1 MASPVGDVTDR
12 CGPCG
17 NDLRAKSRF
26 CDVCGAP
33 VSPRSVTG
41 EHKQVTV
48 LFADVVGSMRLAA
61 TLDAERLQDI
71 MNELFNRAAA
81 VVQCYHGT
89 VDKFTGDGLMALFGA
104 PLALEDH
111 ALRACIAALEI
122 QAVTQRYAAEVLRR
136 DGVSLQLRVGLNS
149 GEVIAGEIG
158 SGPGRYTAVGH
169 PVGMAQRMEAGA
181 PPHGVLCS
189 HSTARLV
196 EDATRLGPAE
206 TIAVKGM
213 DAPVPARRLLAV
225 TADRMPMGRNEGTM
239 LGRDAEMARLRAVFA
254 SRRGRLVGIV
264 GAPGLGKSR
273 LVAEFMAAVSPEW
286 DLVLARCESH
296 TTTHAFRALSRLLR
310 AMFKVE
316 GLGAAEARDRT
327 CVQCRGLMSPTSADA
342 HILFEAMRIAD
353 TDGPAVQ
360 DTVDGRRH
368 RLVEIMTRFVL
379 ARAVPTVFVLE
390 DAHWIDAPSD
400 DVLAGFAARLG
411 ATTSVFVTTYRPE
424 FHGALDQNTADVIAL
439 RPLDD
444 STAMRL
450 VGQLIGDDPALT
462 SLIERIAVAAVG
474 NPFFA
479 EEIVRDLAG
488 RGLLSGSRGAYR
500 LMADVDE
507 IAVPPTVQAVLAARI
522 DRLPAQAKSVLN
534 TAAVIGSQ
542 FDVDTLSALL
552 AEPLTPRLAELVSA
566 ELIDQTEFLPQQ
578 RYCFRHPLVRAVAY
592 ESQLSTTRARVHRR
606 LAAALEARD
615 PRAADEY
622 AGQIATHLEA
632 AHEFTDAHRW
642 YLRAADWLRSRDLPA
657 ARAKW
662 ESAQNIA
669 DQLPDEQADATA
681 MRIVPRAMLLSTQFY
696 VGDDPAADER
706 YRELR
711 DLTRRCGDLASLTI
725 AMAGRIWSL
734 TVNENRIEEGAAL
747 AAEVEELMTGV
758 HLDAPTKGIVLNAVA
773 FARFVDC
780 DFDAALKVLE
790 SIEALAQDVPAME
803 RAPATALRGLVE
815 CFRGDAADGWRHMCE
830 GMAQARSLP
839 PVNYAAM
846 SVYWGILAG
855 AGLCEAHDLID
866 DVREALRR
874 AESLGDIL
882 GLVAAQFSYGTVLMR
897 ADRAFHDDAV
907 VVLRRAHASIRKRRL
922 SEMTLSSISADL
934 AVHVTSREERD
945 EAIGDLRG
953 LLAQGIVNRSMLFVG
968 HAGEALIEMLIAR
981 GTLDDLHEA
990 HRILEQWKACRP
1002 GIATLDLWWLR
1013 SCALMAGADG
1023 DPVRLHE
1030 LAGQYL
1036 ALCEKTQA
1044 RGRLAGA
1051 RHLVDTS

>member
-1 MASPVGDVTDR
+1 M
-12 CGPCG
+12 
-17 NDLRAKSRF
+17 
-26 CDVCGAP
+26 
-33 VSPRSVTG
+33 
-41 EHKQVTV
+41 

-61 TLDAERLQDI
+61 TLDGERLQEI
-71 MNELFNRAAA
+71 MNELFNRAAT
-81 VVQCYHGT
+81 VVQCYQGT
-89 VDKFTGDGLMALFGA
+89 VDKFTGDGLMAVFGA
-104 PLALEDH
+104 PAALEDH
-111 ALRACIAALEI
+111 ALRACISALEI
-122 QAVTQRYAAEVLRR
+122 QSVTQRYATEVRRR
-136 DGVSLQLRVGLNS
+136 DGVPLQLRVGVNS

-181 PPHGVLCS
+181 PPNGILCS

-196 EDATRLGPAE
+196 EGATRLGPAE
-206 TIAVKGM
+206 TIVVKGM

-225 TADRMPMGRNEGTM
+225 DATRMPLGRNEGTM

-254 SRRGRLVGIV
+254 AKRGCLVGIV
-264 GAPGLGKSR
+264 GASGLGKSR
-273 LVAEFMAAVSPEW
+273 LVSEVAALVSPEW
-286 DLVLARCESH
+286 EMVLARCESH

-316 GLGAAEARDRT
+316 GLSAVEARDRT
-327 CVQCRGLMSPTSADA
+327 CAQCQGLISPNSADE
-342 HILFEAMRIAD
+342 HILFEAMRIAEN
-353 TDGPAVQ
+353 TGPPVQ
-360 DTVDGRRH
+360 VNVDGRRQ
-368 RLVEIMTRFVL
+368 RLVEIMAQFVL
-379 ARAVPTVFVLE
+379 ARDVPTVFVLE
-390 DAHWIDAPSD
+390 DAHWIDSPSD
-400 DVLAGFAARLG
+400 DVLAGFAGRLD

-424 FHGALDQNTADVIAL
+424 FRGALEQSSADTIAL
-439 RPLDD
+439 QPLDD

-450 VGQLIGDDPALT
+450 VGQLLGDHY
-462 SLIERIAVAAVG
+462 SVSQLIERIAVAAVG

-488 RGLLSGSRGAYR
+488 RGLLSGGRGAYR
-500 LMADVDE
+500 MIGDIDD

-522 DRLPAQAKSVLN
+522 DRLSAQAKLILN
-534 TAAVIGSQ
+534 TAAVIGSN
-542 FDVDTLSALL
+542 FDIDTLRALIP
-552 AEPLTPRLAELVSA
+552 EPLAPRMAELVSA

-578 RYCFRHPLVRAVAY
+578 RYSFRHPLVRAVAY
-592 ESQLSTTRARVHRR
+592 ESQLSTTRAHVHRR
-606 LAAALEARD
+606 LAAALEARN
-615 PRAADEY
+615 PRTPDEY

-632 AHEFTDAHRW
+632 AHQFTDAHRW

-662 ESAQNIA
+662 VSAQRIA
-669 DQLPDEQADATA
+669 DGLPDDQYDVTA

-711 DLTRRCGDLASLTI
+711 DLTRRCGDLRSLTI

-734 TVNENRIEEGAAL
+734 TVNENRIAEGAAL
-747 AAEVEELMTGV
+747 ASEVEELLTGV
-758 HLDAPTKGIVLNAVA
+758 RLDAPTKGIVLNAVA

-780 DFDAALKVLE
+780 EFDAALKILE
-790 SIEALAQDVPAME
+790 SIEALAQNVPTME
-803 RAPATALRGLVE
+803 RAPAAALRGLVE
-815 CFRGDAADGWRHMCE
+815 CFLGDAAEGWRHMCE

-855 AGLCEAHDLID
+855 AGLCEADDLID

-882 GLVAAQFSYGTVLMR
+882 GLVAAQFSYGTVMMR
-897 ADRAFHDDAV
+897 ADSAFHDDAETA
-907 VVLRRAHASIRKRRL
+907 LRRAHASIRTRRL
-922 SEMTLSSISADL
+922 SEMTLSSINADL
-934 AVHVTSREERD
+934 AVHATSREGRD
-945 EAIGDLRG
+945 EAIDDLRR
-953 LLAQGIVNRSMLFVG
+953 LLSQGIANRSMLFVG
-968 HAGEALIEMLIAR
+968 CPSEALIELLIGR
-981 GTLDDLHEA
+981 GSVDDLGEA
-990 HRILEQWKACRP
+990 HQILEQWEARRR

-1013 SCALMAGADG
+1013 SRALMARAEG
-1023 DPVRLHE
+1023 DAARFGD

-1036 ALCEKTQA
+1036 TLCEKVHA

-1051 RHLVDTS
+1051 HQLVDTTS

>member
-1 MASPVGDVTDR
+1 
-12 CGPCG
+12 
-17 NDLRAKSRF
+17 
-26 CDVCGAP
+26 
-33 VSPRSVTG
+33 
-41 EHKQVTV
+41 V

-61 TLDAERLQDI
+61 TLDAERLQEI
-71 MNELFNRAAA
+71 MHELFNQAAAA
-81 VVQCYHGT
+81 VQCYQGT

-122 QAVTQRYAAEVLRR
+122 QSVTQRYAAEVLRR

-189 HSTARLV
+189 SSTARLV

-213 DAPVPARRLLAV
+213 DRPVQARRLLAV
-225 TADRMPMGRNEGTM
+225 AADRMPLGRNEGTM
-239 LGRDAEMARLRAVFA
+239 LGRDDEMARLRAIFA
-254 SRRGRLVGIV
+254 EQRGCLVGIV
-264 GAPGLGKSR
+264 GTPGLGKSR
-273 LVAEFMAAVSPEW
+273 LVAEFTAAVSPEW
-286 DLVLARCESH
+286 EIVLARCESH

-316 GLGAAEARDRT
+316 GLDAAEARDHT
-327 CVQCRGLMSPTSADA
+327 CAQCPGLMSPTSADA

-353 TDGPAVQ
+353 THHSPVQ

-368 RLVEIMTRFVL
+368 RLVEIMTRLVL
-379 ARAVPTVFVLE
+379 ARTVPTVFVLE

-411 ATTSVFVTTYRPE
+411 ATASVFVTTYRPE
-424 FHGALDQNTADVIAL
+424 FHGALDQNTDDVIAL

-462 SLIERIAVAAVG
+462 GLVERIAVAAVG

-500 LMADVDE
+500 CMADIDE

-522 DRLPAQAKSVLN
+522 DRLPARTKTVLN

-552 AEPLTPRLAELVSA
+552 PEPLTPRLAELVSA

-632 AHEFTDAHRW
+632 AHEFTEAYSW

-657 ARAKW
+657 ARTKW
-662 ESAQNIA
+662 ESAQHIA
-669 DQLPDEQADATA
+669 DQLPDDQDDVTG

-696 VGDDPAADER
+696 VGGDPAADER

-711 DLTRRCGDLASLTI
+711 DLAREGGDLGSLTI

-734 TVNENRIEEGAAL
+734 TVNENRIGEGAAL
-747 AAEVEELMTGV
+747 ATEVEELMTGV

-780 DFDAALKVLE
+780 EFDAALKVLE

-803 RAPATALRGLVE
+803 RAPAAALRGLVE
-815 CFRGDAADGWRHMCE
+815 CFHGDAAEGWRNMCE
-830 GMAQARSLP
+830 GMTQARSLP

-855 AGLCEAHDLID
+855 AGLCEAADLID

-897 ADRAFHDDAV
+897 AGRAFRDDAAAA
-907 VVLRRAHASIRKRRL
+907 LRRAHASILKRRL
-922 SEMTLSSISADL
+922 SRMTLSSISAEL
-934 AVHVTSREERD
+934 AGYATSREERD
-945 EAIGDLRG
+945 EAIDDLRR
-953 LLAQGIVNRSMLFVG
+953 LLAQGIDNRSMLFVG
-968 HAGEALIEMLIAR
+968 HPSEALIELLIAR
-981 GTLDDLHEA
+981 ATVDDMREA
-990 HRILEQWKACRP
+990 HRILEQWEACRP

-1013 SCALMAGADG
+1013 SRALVAMADG
-1023 DPVRLHE
+1023 DPAGFRE

-1036 ALCEKTQA
+1036 TLCEKTQA

-1051 RHLVDTS
+1051 RHLLDAS